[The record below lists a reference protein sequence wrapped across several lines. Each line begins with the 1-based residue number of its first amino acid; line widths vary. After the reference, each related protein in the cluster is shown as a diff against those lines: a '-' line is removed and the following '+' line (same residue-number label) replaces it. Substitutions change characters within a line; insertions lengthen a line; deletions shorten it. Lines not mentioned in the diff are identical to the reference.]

1 MTKRDQAI
9 LVSRATGLN
18 AKKARDALDAVASV
32 IRVGLI
38 EEGKIK
44 LDGLGTFSVQPT
56 RPRGGVTSG
65 LPESFVVKFKPTPE
79 LRASVQ
85 ERNR

>member
-32 IRVGLI
+32 IRVGLV
-38 EEGKIK
+38 EEGKVR
-44 LDGLGTFSVQPT
+44 LDGLGTFSVHPS
-56 RPRGGVTSG
+56 RPRAGVVADR
-65 LPESFVVKFKPTPE
+65 PASFVVKFKPTPE

-85 ERNR
+85 ERKG